1 MNGGWGQENQQATA
15 KSWLEMTKKLGKWV
29 GGAESPCSFPAS
41 TCGSQPPETTVPGDL
56 MPADTRHACD

>member
-29 GGAESPCSFPAS
+29 GGAVSHPVVFQHLHVALNHLKLQFQG
-41 TCGSQPPETTVPGDL
+41 T
-56 MPADTRHACD
+56 